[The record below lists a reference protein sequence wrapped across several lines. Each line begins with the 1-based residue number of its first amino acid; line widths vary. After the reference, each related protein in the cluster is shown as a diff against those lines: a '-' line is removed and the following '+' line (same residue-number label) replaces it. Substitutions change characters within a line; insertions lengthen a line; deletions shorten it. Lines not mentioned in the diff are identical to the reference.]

1 MSHKYSQK
9 KPPLQGRKCWFLSS
23 VQRRAHKLFGH
34 LVSWR
39 TTNSP
44 INQRPHHSGDCI
56 STSAICLEDAA
67 SHRHTTM
74 RHSLQRREAFME
86 GDSSFLRGCDS
97 NVRFSVG
104 SVLNHTLGLQNL
116 SVSAPSPLREFISY
130 QSLACT
136 NTKNKTKTCI

>member
-1 MSHKYSQK
+1 MSFVILLASIKIRGWK
-9 KPPLQGRKCWFLSS
+9 KIVIQILTKKNPPPQSRKWWFLSS
-23 VQRRAHKLFGH
+23 AERRAHKLFGH

-39 TTNSP
+39 TTNWL

-86 GDSSFLRGCDS
+86 GDSSSLRGCDS

-104 SVLNHTLGLQNL
+104 GVLNHTLGLQNL
-116 SVSAPSPLREFISY
+116 SVSTFSAL
-130 QSLACT
+130 
-136 NTKNKTKTCI
+136 